1 MDLGDVKDSF
11 GVTLVND
18 DGFAKAHNV
27 ILIALSSY
35 FSESDHHQRQEQH
48 Q

>member
-1 MDLGDVKDSF
+1 MDLKDVKDSF

-18 DGFAKAHNV
+18 DGYAKGHKV

-35 FSESDHHQRQEQH
+35 FS
-48 Q
+48 